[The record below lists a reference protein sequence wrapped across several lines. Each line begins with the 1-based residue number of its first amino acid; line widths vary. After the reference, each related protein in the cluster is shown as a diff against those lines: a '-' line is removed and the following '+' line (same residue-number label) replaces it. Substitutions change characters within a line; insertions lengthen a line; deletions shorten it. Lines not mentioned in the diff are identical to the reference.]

1 MLDLKLREL
10 GSGYA
15 SEVDT
20 VDERTWCQLLGRFD
34 DANIYQ
40 AWSYDEVRCGRHN
53 ISHLLLRDRGKI
65 VAVAQSRIVKLPLVS
80 IGIAYVR
87 WGPLWRLRQT
97 KTDVEVFR
105 QVIRALRNEYAYRR
119 GLVIRLFPVLFETN
133 SPCFEAIIKEEGFST
148 VGGQSRSRTI
158 LMDITPSL
166 KDLNEGMR
174 PHWKRELKIAE
185 RKGLEIVEGTGDE
198 LFESVI
204 QIHQEMVSRKKFVEG
219 NDINQ
224 FRLMQA
230 RLPDHL
236 KMRVMVCR
244 SNSGICAGVICSAI
258 GSTAIYLFGATS
270 NTGMKANGSYLLHWK
285 LIEQLKKDG
294 CRVYDLNGINPE
306 SNPGTYKFK
315 NDLAGKHG
323 KDACLLGRF
332 ESYDNG
338 VSYLCIKW
346 VERLGAFFRRLR
358 KAHGNV

>member
-1 MLDLKLREL
+1 MLDLKPREL
-10 GSGYA
+10 DSGYA

-20 VDERTWCQLLGRFD
+20 VDERTWCQLLGRFA

-40 AWSYDEVRCGRHN
+40 TWSYDEVRCGRQN
-53 ISHLLLRDRGKI
+53 ISHLLLRNKGEI
-65 VAVAQSRIVKLPLVS
+65 VAIAQSRIVVLPLVS
-80 IGIAYVR
+80 IGMAYVR

-97 KTDVEVFR
+97 KADVEVFC
-105 QVIRALRNEYAYRR
+105 QVIRALRNEYACRR
-119 GLVIRLFPVLFETN
+119 GLVVRLFPVLFETD
-133 SPCFEAIIKEEGFST
+133 SPCFGAILKEEGFST
-148 VGGQSRSRTI
+148 IGEQPRSRTI

-166 KDLNEGMR
+166 KDLYEGMR

-230 RLPDHL
+230 RLPEPF
-236 KMRVMVCR
+236 KMRVMLCR
-244 SNSGICAGVICSAI
+244 SSAGVCAGLIWSAI

-270 NTGMKANGSYLLHWK
+270 NIGMKANGSYLLHRK
-285 LIEQLKKDG
+285 LLEQLKKDS
-294 CRVYDLNGINPE
+294 CTVYDLNGINPE

-323 KDACLLGRF
+323 KDACFLGRF

-346 VERLGAFFRRLR
+346 VERLGAFYQRLR
-358 KAHGNV
+358 KTH